1 VAIAKAFRGNLGLPQ
16 HGRDEAATPLFL
28 FGEAMLDLLVCHGT
42 AFALESGLDANRFAI
57 FQRPNRA
64 GLIVALE
71 RARTVVLAEKPMISK
86 TPQK

>member
-1 VAIAKAFRGNLGLPQ
+1 MAIAKFFRGNLGLPKRS
-16 HGRDEAATPLFL
+16 RDAATPLFL

-42 AFALESGLDANRFAI
+42 AFALESGLDASRFAI
-57 FQRPNRA
+57 FQRLNRP

-71 RARTVVLAEKPMISK
+71 RARTVVLAEKPMIAT

>member
-1 VAIAKAFRGNLGLPQ
+1 MRRPFAATSAYHNTVA
-16 HGRDEAATPLFL
+16 DEAATPLFL

-42 AFALESGLDANRFAI
+42 AFALESGLDPNRFAI
-57 FQRPNRA
+57 FQRLNWA

-71 RARTVVLAEKPMISK
+71 RARTVVLAEKPMIST